1 MVYSLQW
8 RAEWDFVRKGVG
20 VGHIHLDCLLHTT
33 LQMKHHHQV
42 THMIDILLNQF
53 QNIRLIFFTVQ
64 RNDHLC
70 SMAQGV
76 VTLNVR
82 AVIV

>member
-1 MVYSLQW
+1 MVCSLQW

-53 QNIRLIFFTVQ
+53 QNIRLIFSQ
-64 RNDHLC
+64 C
-70 SMAQGV
+70 SAMTTYAQWPKE
-76 VTLNVR
+76 L
-82 AVIV
+82 